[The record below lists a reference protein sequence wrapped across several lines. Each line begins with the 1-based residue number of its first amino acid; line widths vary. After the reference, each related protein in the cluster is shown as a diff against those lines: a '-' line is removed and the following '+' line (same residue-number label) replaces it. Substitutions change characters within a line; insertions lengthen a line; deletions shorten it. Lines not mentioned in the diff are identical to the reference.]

1 MSTTTREQT
10 LHSFHTLFCRRCY
23 KYDCFIHKYKQPLPK
38 NNHSPLSN
46 SPTKK
51 FEFLKINEKS
61 CSNDCYKISSSKEKI
76 SKLSNFKDSI
86 DHLKQFQIEKKAMF
100 QATKEK
106 LYYVN
111 TQ

>member
-1 MSTTTREQT
+1 MRS
-10 LHSFHTLFCRRCY
+10 L
-23 KYDCFIHKYKQPLPK
+23 
-38 NNHSPLSN
+38 
-46 SPTKK
+46 K
-51 FEFLKINEKS
+51 FLLMIILKILVIFLKIIAIFPLINKKLTSEESKKEEVQALLRKFDHS
-61 CSNDCYKISSSKEKI
+61 PYSNDCYKISSSIEKI